1 MAKKYSSSHPDPIDK
16 KVGENIRKLRTVQG
30 ISQEKMAESLGIT
43 FQQVQKYEN
52 GSNRV
57 GASRLYNISR
67 ILNSSV
73 ARLYEGVETPT
84 TTLKAAEDSHGFEED
99 VFNKR
104 ETINLIRHYYAIED
118 EEVRKKILDIVKSFA
133 ESNS

>member
-16 KVGENIRKLRTVQG
+16 KVGENIRQLRTVQG

-57 GASRLYNISR
+57 GASRLYNISH

-84 TTLKAAEDSHGFEED
+84 TLKAAEESHGFEED